1 MSENTVQYKSVELN
15 EYPLE
20 PGRYLIE
27 ASAGTGK
34 TFTIANLVR
43 RLVVEKNIPMS
54 RLLVTTFTN
63 AAAAELKDRIVKEL
77 EETLKTSTDVNSRL
91 RLKMAI
97 SSIDEAVITTIHG
110 FCFRMLYGFSLECGL
125 DPDMTIVKDY
135 SDCKI
140 KLMNDYLRQ
149 NGMLKP
155 KDAEKSLKNI
165 TPYIKKII
173 SDPKN
178 KENEEL
184 CKMLRDIKGNLSAE
198 LRANRL
204 MSYDDV
210 IHFFN
215 EVVADEKAAALV
227 RSRFSA
233 VFVDEFQD
241 TSSDQC
247 SVLNRCFPLD
257 DPSVLFYMIGDP
269 KQSIYRFRGADIYAY
284 LKMKEGV
291 SEDNVFFMPA
301 NYRSSEFAIEAVNQ
315 IFAGDGESSGNAFLQ
330 NDIGFGRVDC
340 GKPGYFRMYENG
352 REVTSGMRIRDY
364 RQNKDEVEALIYEN
378 VTREIVSLLSEERN
392 VTIKV
397 KGEENDAPVPLRA
410 SDIAILV
417 QKHTQAAEFVRRLAE
432 YGISASACKSGK
444 IFDSP
449 EALCMKY
456 LFQAWFN
463 SSAGAV
469 RQLMLSKFFDWPCER
484 VADNSGGDWFDA
496 LKRQAELFEEHGLP
510 AAFTAFLDCDFAGA
524 ENTPREKILCS
535 ANGERCMSNLQQLV
549 ELLHMQAKKE
559 NLSPVELAE
568 YLFER
573 INSSEDDDD
582 VEIGSDDNPEQL
594 RLDRDTAAV
603 QIVTMFAAKGLEYPI
618 VFVPFPAKTWGWRM
632 AEKPYRL
639 RGEDGMILSY
649 SDEDKTAE
657 IAEALREQVR
667 LLYVALTRGK
677 VMTYV
682 CTRTAE
688 PSKEVKINYLQSAH
702 GVMVSAPAPEQS
714 PEKRLED
721 MTGQTKIQNPADW
734 FWALFEK
741 GEKTYG
747 VFERFEPGKIG
758 TLRRESCEEDE
769 LTAAEFPEI
778 NNSWHMMS
786 FSSYGYGSHSGGT
799 GAADRGDTG
808 NEPETDKVSET
819 ECFLSF
825 PRGASV
831 GELVHGVFE
840 KLARRSW
847 QGCGFSVFLPENGE
861 KLAFVEDQLKELLDR
876 SRMDSSIQLPRLLD
890 GLKRALCTPLP
901 GLEVPLCRIENCM
914 AETEFFLKGEK
925 LALPAIIS
933 ILRQKGSDSV
943 RDFLPSASGMP
954 DLTGLLNGIIDLVF
968 EYEGKYYIVD
978 WKTNFLGSRFSDY
991 REENLRDA
999 MMRSGYVLQYHLYAA
1014 ALCMRMKQGMNGF
1027 DYDAFGGV
1035 YYLFPRGMGKGE
1047 DGIWFDRPPMEC
1059 INGLVKLFSGEE
1071 L

>member
-1 MSENTVQYKSVELN
+1 MRENTVQYKSVELN

-43 RLVVEKNIPMS
+43 RLVTEKNIPMS

-77 EETLKTSTDVNSRL
+77 EATLKTSTDVNSRL

-135 SDCKI
+135 SDCKT

-149 NGMLKP
+149 KEMLKP
-155 KDAEKSLKNI
+155 EGVEEMLSPI
-165 TPYIKKII
+165 TPYITEINPGKKQ
-173 SDPKN
+173 
-178 KENEEL
+178 EFREL
-184 CKMLRDIKGNLSAE
+184 LETVRDKLHGEMCLNHQ
-198 LRANRL
+198 

-210 IHFFN
+210 IHFFDR
-215 EVVADEKAAALV
+215 VVADKEAAALV

-247 SVLNRCFPLD
+247 SVLNRCFPSD

-284 LKMKEGV
+284 LSMKKGGLNDIF
-291 SEDNVFFMPA
+291 SMPA

-315 IFAGDGESSGNAFLQ
+315 IFAGDGEISGNAFLQ
-330 NDIGFGRVDC
+330 SGIDFVRVRC
-340 GKPGYFRMYENG
+340 GKPGCFRMYEKNE
-352 REVTSGMRIRDY
+352 EVTCGMRIRDY
-364 RQNKDEVEALIYEN
+364 RQKKDEADALIYED

-397 KGEENDAPVPLRA
+397 NGEEAPLRA

-417 QKHTQAAEFVRRLAE
+417 QRHDQAAEFVRRLAE
-432 YGISASACKSGK
+432 YGISASACKSGR

-456 LFQAWFN
+456 LFQAWFGN
-463 SSAGAV
+463 SAEAV
-469 RQLMLSKFFDWPCER
+469 RQLMLSKFFGWSCER
-484 VADNSGGDWFDA
+484 VADNPGGDWFDA

-524 ENTPREKILCS
+524 ETTPREQILCS
-535 ANGERCMSNLQQLV
+535 VNGERSMSNLQQLV

-573 INSSEDDDD
+573 INSSEDDAD

-618 VFVPFPAKTWGWRM
+618 VFVPFPVKTGGRYMAKM
-632 AEKPYRL
+632 PYRL
-639 RGEDGMILSY
+639 RGENGMILSY
-649 SDEDKTAE
+649 SDADKPAE

-688 PSKEVKINYLQSAH
+688 PPNGNAINFLQSAH
-702 GVMVSAPAPEQS
+702 GVMVSAPDRCKVIS
-714 PEKRLED
+714 
-721 MTGQTKIQNPADW
+721 GQKKIQNPADW
-734 FWALFEK
+734 FWALFE
-741 GEKTYG
+741 ENRETCG
-747 VFERFEPGKIG
+747 VFERFEPGEVG
-758 TLRRESCEEDE
+758 TLRQEEEKKVSE
-769 LTAAEFPEI
+769 LEAAEFPEI

-819 ECFLSF
+819 ERFLSF

-901 GLEVPLCRIENCM
+901 GVGVPLCRVENCM
-914 AETEFFLKGEK
+914 AETEFFLKGET

-968 EYEGKYYIVD
+968 EYEGKYY
-978 WKTNFLGSRFSDY
+978 
-991 REENLRDA
+991 NLRDA
-999 MMRSGYVLQYHLYAA
+999 MMRSGYVLQYHLYTA

-1027 DYDAFGGV
+1027 DYEAFGGV

>member
-1 MSENTVQYKSVELN
+1 MSENSVQYKSVDLN

-43 RLVVEKNIPMS
+43 RLVEEKNIPMS

-77 EETLKTSTDVNSRL
+77 EAALKTSTDVNSRL

-125 DPDMTIVKDY
+125 DPDMAIVKDY
-135 SDCKI
+135 SDCKT

-149 NGMLKP
+149 KEMLKP
-155 KDAEKSLKNI
+155 EGVEKMLSPI
-165 TPYIKKII
+165 TPYITEIKPGKKQ
-173 SDPKN
+173 
-178 KENEEL
+178 EFREL
-184 CKMLRDIKGNLSAE
+184 LETVRDKLHGEMCLNHQ
-198 LRANRL
+198 

-210 IHFFN
+210 IHFFDR
-215 EVVADEKAAALV
+215 VVADKEAAALV

-257 DPSVLFYMIGDP
+257 DSSVLFYMIGDP

-284 LKMKEGV
+284 LSMKNGGLN
-291 SEDNVFFMPA
+291 SIFSMPA

-315 IFAGDGESSGNAFLQ
+315 IFAGDGEISGNAFLQ
-330 NDIGFGRVDC
+330 SGIDFVRVRC
-340 GKPGYFRMYENG
+340 GKPGYFRMYENNE
-352 REVTSGMRIRDY
+352 EVTCGMRIRDY
-364 RQNKDEVEALIYEN
+364 RQNKDEADALIYED
-378 VTREIVSLLSEERN
+378 VIREIVSLLSEERN

-397 KGEENDAPVPLRA
+397 NGEKIPLRA

-484 VADNSGGDWFDA
+484 VADNPGGDWFDA

-524 ENTPREKILCS
+524 ETTPREKILCS

-549 ELLHMQAKKE
+549 ELLHTQAKKE

-568 YLFER
+568 YLLER
-573 INSSEDDDD
+573 LNSSEEDAD

-618 VFVPFPAKTWGWRM
+618 VFVPFPAKTGGGRM

-649 SDEDKTAE
+649 SDADKPAE
-657 IAEALREQVR
+657 IAEAFREQVR

-688 PSKEVKINYLQSAH
+688 PPNGSAINFLQSAH
-702 GVMVSAPAPEQS
+702 GVMVSAPDPERS

-721 MTGQTKIQNPADW
+721 MTGQTKIQHPADW
-734 FWALFEK
+734 FFALFEE
-741 GEKTYG
+741 GQKTYK
-747 VFERFEPGKIG
+747 VFERFEPGEIG
-758 TLRRESCEEDE
+758 TLRQEEKKVSE
-769 LTAAEFPEI
+769 LEAAEFPEI

-819 ECFLSF
+819 ERFLSF

-847 QGCGFSVFLPENGE
+847 QGCGFSVFLPENRE
-861 KLAFVEDQLKELLDR
+861 KLAFVEEQLKELLDR

-914 AETEFFLKGEK
+914 AETEFFLKGET